1 MFEVISLFLVVWSL
15 SVVPLRGGPQG
26 INSSEMERWIS
37 SFKGIRENGSVSEIK
52 WLLENQPYWG
62 QEQNVGAGLLSSDP
76 GAHKDTWEN
85 MSPLNSSGHPLG
97 LQKMPLTLTHTWEV
111 GQYSSF
117 S

>member
-1 MFEVISLFLVVWSL
+1 MFEVISLFLVLWSL
-15 SVVPLRGGPQG
+15 SVVPLRGGLQG

-97 LQKMPLTLTHTWEV
+97 LQKRPLTLTHTWEV